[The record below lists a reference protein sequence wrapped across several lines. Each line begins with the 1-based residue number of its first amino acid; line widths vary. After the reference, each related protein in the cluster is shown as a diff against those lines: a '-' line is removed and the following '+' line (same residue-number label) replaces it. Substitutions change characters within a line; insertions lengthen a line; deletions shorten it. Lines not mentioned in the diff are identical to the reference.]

1 MAASGST
8 RVIII
13 ALFGNFAIAISK
25 FAAAAYT
32 GASAMFA
39 EGVHS
44 LVDTGNQ
51 ALLLYGV
58 KRSSKPADAEH
69 PFGYGKELYFW
80 AFVVA
85 ILLFSI
91 GAGVS
96 FYEGVEKIRHP
107 HPVENP
113 LVNYVVLG
121 LAICF
126 EGYAWHAAWTEF
138 NLRRQGEA
146 VFAYVR
152 RSKDAALFTV
162 LFEDTGALL
171 GLFIALG
178 CLIAAQVLDMP
189 VLDGY
194 ASVAIGGLL
203 AIAAILLAIETKSLL
218 IGESADPKLRDGA
231 RQIVLE
237 NDCVLAVNELLTLHL
252 GPDDVLLTL
261 SVDFRDGRTS
271 SDVEE
276 AISAMERK
284 IKETFPEIRRV
295 FIEAQSI
302 AGHRAAAVR
311 DPDAAPDQ
319 PSEA

>member
-8 RVIII
+8 RVIVI
-13 ALFGNFAIAISK
+13 ALLGNFAIAVSK

-51 ALLLYGV
+51 ALLLLGV
-58 KRSSKPADAEH
+58 KRSGKPADERH
-69 PFGYGKELYFW
+69 PFGYGQELYFW

-96 FYEGVEKIRHP
+96 IYEGVEKIRHP

-113 LVNYVVLG
+113 VVNYIVLL
-121 LAICF
+121 LAVGF
-126 EGYAWHAAWTEF
+126 EGYAWRAAWKEF
-138 NLRRQGEA
+138 NRRRGDEGI
-146 VFAYVR
+146 FSYVH

-178 CLIAAQVLDMP
+178 CLITAQVWDMP

-203 AIAAILLAIETKSLL
+203 AIAAVLLAIETKSLL
-218 IGESADPKLRDGA
+218 IGEAADPKLQEGA
-231 RQIVLE
+231 RKIVLA
-237 NDCVLAVNELLTLHL
+237 NDCVFSVNELLTLHL

-261 SVDFRDGRTS
+261 SVDFRDDRTS
-271 SDVEE
+271 RDVEE
-276 AISAMERK
+276 AISAMERA

-302 AGHRAAAVR
+302 AGHRAAANR
-311 DPDAAPDQ
+311 DPEAAPDQ
-319 PSEA
+319 PSAE

>member
-8 RVIII
+8 RVIVI
-13 ALFGNFAIAISK
+13 ALIGNFAIAVSK

-58 KRSSKPADAEH
+58 KRSTKPADDEH
-69 PFGYGKELYFW
+69 PFGYGQELYFW
-80 AFVVA
+80 SFVVA

-96 FYEGVEKIRHP
+96 LYEGVEKIRHP
-107 HPVENP
+107 HPVESP
-113 LVNYVVLG
+113 IVNYIVLG

-126 EGYAWHAAWTEF
+126 EGYAWRAAWIEF
-138 NLRRQGEA
+138 NTRRGSEG
-146 VFAYVR
+146 VFSYVR

-171 GLFIALG
+171 GLFVALG

-194 ASVAIGGLL
+194 ASVAIGCLL
-203 AIAAILLAIETKSLL
+203 AIAAIILAIETKSLL
-218 IGESADPKLRDGA
+218 IGEAADPRLRDGV
-231 RQIVLE
+231 RKIVSE
-237 NDCVLAVNELLTLHL
+237 DQRVQSVNELLTLHL

-261 SVDFRDGRTS
+261 SVDFRDGRS
-271 SDVEE
+271 SEDVEA
-276 AISAMERK
+276 AISSMENS
-284 IKETFPEIRRV
+284 IKTMFPEIRRV

-302 AGHRAAAVR
+302 AGHRAAAAR
-311 DPDAAPDQ
+311 DPGAAPD
-319 PSEA
+319 